1 MADTNSNG
9 EDKPKVDPQKQY
21 LIEQFGNLM
30 EKVGEGYGG
39 PLQEELI
46 RRMEQTIAD
55 FDEEVSEMLESLR
68 DNSVKRHEKLKEISE
83 QNKIFEDRAENEKAI
98 LGDQINFDYSATV
111 DGEKFEGSEG
121 KGVQIELGKNLFLKG
136 FDEKLIGVK
145 KNDIKIIEDNAQA
158 IGSSC
163 RASRSGADTRHG

>member
-55 FDEEVSEMLESLR
+55 FDEEVSEMLDSLR
-68 DNSVKRHEKLKEISE
+68 DNSVKRHEKLKEIWENPEQHSE
-83 QNKIFEDRAENEKAI
+83 SGQA
-98 LGDQINFDYSATV
+98 
-111 DGEKFEGSEG
+111 DGETANVPEDASDWEKRLEGMADGGDSDSKETPKEEAPKKKGLFGRG
-121 KGVQIELGKNLFLKG
+121 KK
-136 FDEKLIGVK
+136 
-145 KNDIKIIEDNAQA
+145 
-158 IGSSC
+158 
-163 RASRSGADTRHG
+163 

>member
-1 MADTNSNG
+1 MAETNNGNG

-68 DNSVKRHEKLKEISE
+68 DNSEKRHEKLKQIWENPEEVSAVE
-83 QNKIFEDRAENEKAI
+83 SPEDGATEPSGDSSDWEKRLEGMADGAENEA
-98 LGDQINFDYSATV
+98 SAEV
-111 DGEKFEGSEG
+111 PKEEEPKKKGLFGRG
-121 KGVQIELGKNLFLKG
+121 KK
-136 FDEKLIGVK
+136 
-145 KNDIKIIEDNAQA
+145 
-158 IGSSC
+158 
-163 RASRSGADTRHG
+163 

>member
-1 MADTNSNG
+1 MAGTNNDNI

-55 FDEEVSEMLESLR
+55 FDEEVSEMLEHLR
-68 DNSVKRHEKLKEISE
+68 DNSVKRHEKLKEIWENPEQGSGQDDNDVPAGPGASE
-83 QNKIFEDRAENEKAI
+83 DASDWEKRLEGIADGKEENSKEAPKEEAPKKKG
-98 LGDQINFDYSATV
+98 LFGR
-111 DGEKFEGSEG
+111 G
-121 KGVQIELGKNLFLKG
+121 KK
-136 FDEKLIGVK
+136 
-145 KNDIKIIEDNAQA
+145 
-158 IGSSC
+158 
-163 RASRSGADTRHG
+163 

>member
-68 DNSVKRHEKLKEISE
+68 DNSVKRHEKLKEIWENPEQSAPPSE
-83 QNKIFEDRAENEKAI
+83 D
-98 LGDQINFDYSATV
+98 SATGSL
-111 DGEKFEGSEG
+111 DENASDWEKRVEGMVPEG
-121 KGVQIELGKNLFLKG
+121 GDNDSNEEKPKEEPKKKGLFGRGKK
-136 FDEKLIGVK
+136 
-145 KNDIKIIEDNAQA
+145 
-158 IGSSC
+158 
-163 RASRSGADTRHG
+163 

>member
-68 DNSVKRHEKLKEISE
+68 DNSVKRHEKLKEIWENPE
-83 QNKIFEDRAENEKAI
+83 Q
-98 LGDQINFDYSATV
+98 SAT
-111 DGEKFEGSEG
+111 ST
-121 KGVQIELGKNLFLKG
+121 
-136 FDEKLIGVK
+136 DE
-145 KNDIKIIEDNAQA
+145 
-158 IGSSC
+158 
-163 RASRSGADTRHG
+163 GADGSVDEGASDWEKRVEGMASKGGDNESKEEEPKEEPKKKGLFGRGKK

>member
-68 DNSVKRHEKLKEISE
+68 DNSVKRHEKLKEIWENPEQSAPPSE
-83 QNKIFEDRAENEKAI
+83 D
-98 LGDQINFDYSATV
+98 SATGSLDENASDWEKRV
-111 DGEKFEGSEG
+111 ENMDSKDGDTELKEEPKEEPKKKGLFGRG
-121 KGVQIELGKNLFLKG
+121 KK
-136 FDEKLIGVK
+136 
-145 KNDIKIIEDNAQA
+145 
-158 IGSSC
+158 
-163 RASRSGADTRHG
+163 

>member
-1 MADTNSNG
+1 MAGTNNDNI

-55 FDEEVSEMLESLR
+55 FDEEVSEMLEHLR
-68 DNSVKRHEKLKEISE
+68 DNSVKRHEKLKEIWENPEQGAGQDDNDVPDGPGASE
-83 QNKIFEDRAENEKAI
+83 DASDWEKRLESIADGKEENSKEAPKEEAPKKKG
-98 LGDQINFDYSATV
+98 LFGR
-111 DGEKFEGSEG
+111 G
-121 KGVQIELGKNLFLKG
+121 KK
-136 FDEKLIGVK
+136 
-145 KNDIKIIEDNAQA
+145 
-158 IGSSC
+158 
-163 RASRSGADTRHG
+163 

>member
-1 MADTNSNG
+1 MAETNNG
-9 EDKPKVDPQKQY
+9 NVEDKPKVDPQKQY

-68 DNSVKRHEKLKEISE
+68 DNSVKRHEKLKEIW
-83 QNKIFEDRAENEKAI
+83 ENPK
-98 LGDQINFDYSATV
+98 STV
-111 DGEKFEGSEG
+111 DGADGAPAGDGDASDWEKRVESMADGAGEEPKEEEPKEEEPKKKGLFGRG
-121 KGVQIELGKNLFLKG
+121 KK
-136 FDEKLIGVK
+136 
-145 KNDIKIIEDNAQA
+145 
-158 IGSSC
+158 
-163 RASRSGADTRHG
+163 

>member
-9 EDKPKVDPQKQY
+9 EDKLKVDPQKQY
-21 LIEQFGNLM
+21 LIEKFGNLM

-68 DNSVKRHEKLKEISE
+68 DNSVKRHEKLKEIWENPEQSAPPSE
-83 QNKIFEDRAENEKAI
+83 QGAAGSVDEGASDWEKR
-98 LGDQINFDYSATV
+98 V
-111 DGEKFEGSEG
+111 EGMASESEG
-121 KGVQIELGKNLFLKG
+121 NESKEEKPKEEPKKKGLFG
-136 FDEKLIGVK
+136 RVK
-145 KNDIKIIEDNAQA
+145 K
-158 IGSSC
+158 
-163 RASRSGADTRHG
+163 

>member
-1 MADTNSNG
+1 MAETNNGKG

-68 DNSVKRHEKLKEISE
+68 DNSEKRHEKLKQIWENPEETSASE
-83 QNKIFEDRAENEKAI
+83 SSGGDAPGSSEDSSDWEKRLEGMTDGA
-98 LGDQINFDYSATV
+98 
-111 DGEKFEGSEG
+111 DGEDSADATKEEEPKKKGLFGRG
-121 KGVQIELGKNLFLKG
+121 KK
-136 FDEKLIGVK
+136 
-145 KNDIKIIEDNAQA
+145 
-158 IGSSC
+158 
-163 RASRSGADTRHG
+163 

>member
-1 MADTNSNG
+1 MAGTNNDNI

-55 FDEEVSEMLESLR
+55 FDEEVSEMLEHLR
-68 DNSVKRHEKLKEISE
+68 DNSVKRHEKLKEIWENPEQGSGQDDNDVPDGPGASE
-83 QNKIFEDRAENEKAI
+83 DASDWEKRLEGIADGKEENSKESPKEEAPKKKG
-98 LGDQINFDYSATV
+98 LFGR
-111 DGEKFEGSEG
+111 G
-121 KGVQIELGKNLFLKG
+121 KK
-136 FDEKLIGVK
+136 
-145 KNDIKIIEDNAQA
+145 
-158 IGSSC
+158 
-163 RASRSGADTRHG
+163 

>member
-1 MADTNSNG
+1 MAGTNNDNI

-55 FDEEVSEMLESLR
+55 FDEEVSEMLEHLR
-68 DNSVKRHEKLKEISE
+68 DSSVKRHEKLKEIWDNPEQPSE
-83 QNKIFEDRAENEKAI
+83 SGQA
-98 LGDQINFDYSATV
+98 
-111 DGEKFEGSEG
+111 DGETADVPGDASDWEKRLEGMADGGDSDSKEAPKEEAPKKKGLFGRG
-121 KGVQIELGKNLFLKG
+121 KK
-136 FDEKLIGVK
+136 
-145 KNDIKIIEDNAQA
+145 
-158 IGSSC
+158 
-163 RASRSGADTRHG
+163 

>member
-9 EDKPKVDPQKQY
+9 EDKLKVDPQKQY

-68 DNSVKRHEKLKEISE
+68 DNSVKRHEKLKEIWENPEEASPSNGDGPDGSVDENASDWEKRLETMDSDDGDTE
-83 QNKIFEDRAENEKAI
+83 QKEEPKEEPKKKGLFGR
-98 LGDQINFDYSATV
+98 
-111 DGEKFEGSEG
+111 G
-121 KGVQIELGKNLFLKG
+121 KK
-136 FDEKLIGVK
+136 
-145 KNDIKIIEDNAQA
+145 
-158 IGSSC
+158 
-163 RASRSGADTRHG
+163 

>member
-68 DNSVKRHEKLKEISE
+68 DNSVKRHEKLKEIWENPE
-83 QNKIFEDRAENEKAI
+83 QAATNKDDSADVSVDEGASDWEKRVEGMASKGGENEPKDEEPKEEPKKKG
-98 LGDQINFDYSATV
+98 LFGR
-111 DGEKFEGSEG
+111 G
-121 KGVQIELGKNLFLKG
+121 KK
-136 FDEKLIGVK
+136 
-145 KNDIKIIEDNAQA
+145 
-158 IGSSC
+158 
-163 RASRSGADTRHG
+163 

>member
-1 MADTNSNG
+1 MADTNNSG

-68 DNSVKRHEKLKEISE
+68 DNSVKRHEKLKEIWENPEQSTPPSE
-83 QNKIFEDRAENEKAI
+83 D
-98 LGDQINFDYSATV
+98 SATGSLDEDASDWEKRV
-111 DGEKFEGSEG
+111 ESMDSKDGDTELKEEPKEEPKKKGLFGRG
-121 KGVQIELGKNLFLKG
+121 KK
-136 FDEKLIGVK
+136 
-145 KNDIKIIEDNAQA
+145 
-158 IGSSC
+158 
-163 RASRSGADTRHG
+163 

>member
-9 EDKPKVDPQKQY
+9 EDKLVDPQKQY

-68 DNSVKRHEKLKEISE
+68 DN
-83 QNKIFEDRAENEKAI
+83 
-98 LGDQINFDYSATV
+98 
-111 DGEKFEGSEG
+111 
-121 KGVQIELGKNLFLKG
+121 
-136 FDEKLIGVK
+136 
-145 KNDIKIIEDNAQA
+145 
-158 IGSSC
+158 
-163 RASRSGADTRHG
+163 

>member
-68 DNSVKRHEKLKEISE
+68 DNSVKRHEKLKEIWENPEEASSSNGDGTVGPVDENASDWEKRVETMASDDGDTE
-83 QNKIFEDRAENEKAI
+83 QKEEPKEEPKKKGLFGR
-98 LGDQINFDYSATV
+98 
-111 DGEKFEGSEG
+111 G
-121 KGVQIELGKNLFLKG
+121 KK
-136 FDEKLIGVK
+136 
-145 KNDIKIIEDNAQA
+145 
-158 IGSSC
+158 
-163 RASRSGADTRHG
+163 